1 MRILRLLFVVLAS
14 PVLLQAQNS
23 SAERDVAATLDALHD
38 AASKADSKRYFPL
51 FTNDAIYI
59 GTDASER
66 WTLAEF
72 RAFAEPYFAKGKAGR
87 TSRDHEALS
96 LQIFPVTVLPGSTSS
111 STARVMERVADRRAG
126 AEGWSLEDQS
136 VPTHVSDSQR
146 PVEGNDE
153 GNPRVRG

>member
-59 GTDASER
+59 GSDASER

-72 RAFAEPYFAKGKAGR
+72 RAFAEPYFAKGTG
-87 TSRDHEALS
+87 
-96 LQIFPVTVLPGSTSS
+96 
-111 STARVMERVADRRAG
+111 
-126 AEGWSLEDQS
+126 
-136 VPTHVSDSQR
+136 
-146 PVEGNDE
+146 
-153 GNPRVRG
+153 